1 VQDYY
6 NCRVRDFVKVREDV
20 TRIDRQTTPRMP
32 WHDVH
37 SMVIGLPA
45 ADIARHFIQRWN
57 FARLGKRKSTALVPM
72 VVPTE
77 LYQAALLEAASE
89 SMAEPLG
96 SALPHSDASRPASP
110 MHHSSHIG
118 RTQSVGGRR
127 QSTMPHK
134 SSAIRGGSAVHK
146 YRWEGTQADLIH
158 AMRGG
163 SAVSGIRSSPIP
175 VQCQILRSVGPWSSG
190 RKEASIHTA
199 YCDIIQRA
207 ERFIVIE
214 QQFLISGA
222 SGDDQVLTVPP
233 ILLPSPLVVI
243 ALAHP
248 KPNPPESRLRVA
260 AYSPSAVAS
269 AGEEPR
275 RRRAGP
281 ARRARAH

>member
-1 VQDYY
+1 
-6 NCRVRDFVKVREDV
+6 
-20 TRIDRQTTPRMP
+20 
-32 WHDVH
+32 
-37 SMVIGLPA
+37 
-45 ADIARHFIQRWN
+45 
-57 FARLGKRKSTALVPM
+57 
-72 VVPTE
+72 
-77 LYQAALLEAASE
+77 
-89 SMAEPLG
+89 MAEPL
-96 SALPHSDASRPASP
+96 PHSDVEAHAQSKGRLEASRPASP

-127 QSTMPHK
+127 QSSMPHK

-233 ILLPSPLVVI
+233 IP
-243 ALAHP
+243 
-248 KPNPPESRLRVA
+248 RVL
-260 AYSPSAVAS
+260 S
-269 AGEEPR
+269 
-275 RRRAGP
+275 
-281 ARRARAH
+281 